1 MPPARGVPSMIKAFL
16 VVTALILAVVLF
28 GLVKIRFFPVEVDE
42 SAFHEP
48 AGEDLSPLVD
58 HVAEL
63 SRRIGSRSVYE
74 YGKLEEA
81 KAYIAGTIR
90 SQGGTPEFQRYAYN
104 GKTYSNIVVTR
115 PGGKE
120 ADSWIVVGAHY
131 DTVLG
136 TPGADDNGSA
146 VAVLLEMD
154 RILGAET
161 FDRTVKLVF
170 FTLEEPP
177 VFRSEFMGSF
187 VFAREARHRGQDIR
201 AMICLEMLGFFGD
214 EKGKQSFPLP
224 LMKLFYPSTPDF
236 IAVVGNLASRKLVRT
251 VGEILGRNSPVPV
264 ETLSAP
270 SVVPGID
277 FSDHRSFWKMG
288 YPAVMI
294 TDTAFYRNPYYHTS
308 RDTLEKLDFRRMA
321 QLVPGLVAVVRELAG
336 AE

>member
-1 MPPARGVPSMIKAFL
+1 
-16 VVTALILAVVLF
+16 
-28 GLVKIRFFPVEVDE
+28 
-42 SAFHEP
+42 
-48 AGEDLSPLVD
+48 
-58 HVAEL
+58 
-63 SRRIGSRSVYE
+63 
-74 YGKLEEA
+74 
-81 KAYIAGTIR
+81 
-90 SQGGTPEFQRYAYN
+90 
-104 GKTYSNIVVTR
+104 
-115 PGGKE
+115 
-120 ADSWIVVGAHY
+120 
-131 DTVLG
+131 
-136 TPGADDNGSA
+136 
-146 VAVLLEMD
+146 
-154 RILGAET
+154 
-161 FDRTVKLVF
+161 
-170 FTLEEPP
+170 
-177 VFRSEFMGSF
+177 
-187 VFAREARHRGQDIR
+187 
-201 AMICLEMLGFFGD
+201 MICLEMLGFFGD

-224 LMKLFYPSTPDF
+224 LMSLFYPSTPDF

>member
-1 MPPARGVPSMIKAFL
+1 MAS
-16 VVTALILAVVLF
+16 
-28 GLVKIRFFPVEVDE
+28 FFPVEVDE

-48 AGEDLSPLVD
+48 AGDDLSPLVD
-58 HVAEL
+58 RVAEL

-81 KAYIAGTIR
+81 KEYIAGTIR
-90 SQGGTPEFQRYAYN
+90 SQGGVPEFQRYAYN

-120 ADSWIVVGAHY
+120 ADTWIVVGAHY

-146 VAVLLEMD
+146 VAVLLEVA
-154 RILGAET
+154 RILGEET
-161 FDRTVKLVF
+161 FD
-170 FTLEEPP
+170 
-177 VFRSEFMGSF
+177 RSEFMGSF

-224 LMKLFYPSTPDF
+224 LMNLFYPSTPDF
-236 IAVVGNLASRKLVRT
+236 IAVVGNITSRKLVGT
-251 VGEILGRNSPVPV
+251 VGKILGGNSPVPV

-270 SVVPGID
+270 SLVPGID

-288 YPAVMI
+288 YPAVMV

-308 RDTLEKLDFRRMA
+308 GDTLEKLDFRRMA

-336 AE
+336 AA